1 MFKKI
6 TIELAGPICSCK
18 TQDLSW
24 GVGQDR
30 KNRSVMSVW
39 CNRCETKINVGHT
52 AFVASFTLDKAY
64 PEGPV
69 NEKPDAKILKLHR
82 TEDA

>member
-24 GVGQDR
+24 GVNLDAKG
-30 KNRSVMSVW
+30 RSAMFIA
-39 CNRCETKINVGHT
+39 CNRCATKLSVGHEV
-52 AFVASFTLDKAY
+52 FVASFALDKAY
-64 PEGPV
+64 PDSAT
-69 NEKPDAKILKLHR
+69 NQKPDAKILKLCK
-82 TEDA
+82 TDDT

>member
-24 GVGQDR
+24 GVGYDA
-30 KNRSVMSVW
+30 KGKPTIYVS
-39 CNRCETKINVGHT
+39 CNLCETKLAVGHE
-52 AFVASFTLDKAY
+52 AFRASFTLDKAY
-64 PEGPV
+64 LEGPMSK
-69 NEKPDAKILKLHR
+69 KPDAKVLKLHKEE
-82 TEDA
+82 T

>member
-24 GVGQDR
+24 GVSLGASAQPTMYIQCR
-30 KNRSVMSVW
+30 L
-39 CNRCETKINVGHT
+39 CETKLTVGWK
-52 AFVASFTLDKAY
+52 AFVASFTLDNAY
-64 PEGPV
+64 PEGPMSK
-69 NEKPDAKILKLHR
+69 KPDAKVLKLHKEE
-82 TEDA
+82 T